1 VIDIDFVNGSVGC
14 VAENVCVSVPV
25 GNVRVLTRVDVGVSA
40 AVRVKVND
48 FVLVAST
55 LNE

>member
-1 VIDIDFVNGSVGC
+1 MIDIDFVNGSVGC